1 MVKKLIRQ
9 IKQTLWV
16 TTPLCLGILLT
27 PLASHALS
35 IQEIPNPQQV
45 NGGWV
50 TDMAEILSDDTE
62 AQLNQLIS
70 GVEAKNGTEIA
81 VVTVPETDLSESPK
95 AFTTALFNQWGIGK
109 QGQNNGILFLVSQ
122 SDHRVEIETGYG
134 VAKILPDAEVAKI
147 IDTQIIPQFKQG
159 NFDAGTLAGT
169 QSLIAV
175 LQGGDTGIFWVICTI
190 VGGFGLALV
199 IVIGK
204 YVRRR
209 RPVTTQPSKRSLS
222 QSSTYKPYTPKSST
236 SKTPKSSTSRTSKS
250 TSRNRTHSSSSTSYY
265 DSDSSSS
272 SSSSHNFGGGS
283 SGGSGAGGDYSS
295 SSSGGSDFGGGGSS
309 GDGGGGDW

>member
-1 MVKKLIRQ
+1 
-9 IKQTLWV
+9 
-16 TTPLCLGILLT
+16 
-27 PLASHALS
+27 
-35 IQEIPNPQQV
+35 
-45 NGGWV
+45 
-50 TDMAEILSDDTE
+50 MAEILSDDTE

-81 VVTVPETDLSESPK
+81 VVTVPETGLSESPK
-95 AFTTALFNQWGIGK
+95 AFTTALFNHWGIGK

-122 SDHRVEIETGYG
+122 SEHRVEIETGYG

-175 LQGGDTGIFWVICTI
+175 LQGGDTGIFWVIYTI

-199 IVIGK
+199 MVIGK

-209 RPVTTQPSKRSLS
+209 PPVATQLPKRSLS

-236 SKTPKSSTSRTSKS
+236 SNTPKSSTSRTSKSTSRTSKS
-250 TSRNRTHSSSSTSYY
+250 TSRNRTHSRSRTSYY
-265 DSDSSSS
+265 DSDSSS

-283 SGGSGAGGDYSS
+283 SGGSGADGDYSS
-295 SSSGGSDFGGGGSS
+295 SSSSSSDFGGGGSS

>member
-1 MVKKLIRQ
+1 VVKRLIRQ

-16 TTPLCLGILLT
+16 TPLFLGILLT

-50 TDMAEILSDDTE
+50 TDMAEILSDATE

-81 VVTVPETDLSESPK
+81 VVTVPETDFSESPK
-95 AFTTALFNQWGIGK
+95 AFTTALFNYWGIGK

-134 VAKILPDAEVAKI
+134 IAKILPDAKVAKI
-147 IDTQIIPQFKQG
+147 IDTQIIPQFQQG

-175 LQGGDTGIFWVICTI
+175 LQGGDTGIFWVICII
-190 VGGFGLALV
+190 VGGVGLALV
-199 IVIGK
+199 IVISK

-209 RPVTTQPSKRSLS
+209 RPVASQPPKRSPS
-222 QSSTYKPYTPKSST
+222 QSSTYRPYTPKSST
-236 SKTPKSSTSRTSKS
+236 SNTSKS
-250 TSRNRTHSSSSTSYY
+250 TSRTRTHSSSSTSYY

-272 SSSSHNFGGGS
+272 NSGHNFGGGS

-295 SSSGGSDFGGGGSS
+295 SSSSSSDFGGGGSS